1 MKGIIVSI
9 TLKYSELRDQLY
21 ELTKVNS
28 LEFNIIM
35 RVKYKMYC
43 EYPLVCLMDD
53 DDVSF
58 LLLKLDLI
66 DL

>member
-35 RVKYKMYC
+35 RVKYKMDC
-43 EYPLVCLMDD
+43 ECPLVCLMDD